1 MIDSFWA
8 PLLRDGGITV
18 DTPASGSGQP
28 VALRTII
35 QIDADFTTFVT
46 PDACANNPDLIV
58 RHRRAVRATL
68 LPVRRLIAWTEGI
81 GTVLVGVVPLGVI
94 ATNWPD
100 AEAANRFAVGMATS
114 AVSLAARFLYRDLF
128 SRLVGWV
135 TGHVFRL
142 VIFRL
147 FRDRLKGSS
156 LSGPDGPL
164 NGS

>member
-1 MIDSFWA
+1 
-8 PLLRDGGITV
+8 
-18 DTPASGSGQP
+18 
-28 VALRTII
+28 
-35 QIDADFTTFVT
+35 
-46 PDACANNPDLIV
+46 
-58 RHRRAVRATL
+58 
-68 LPVRRLIAWTEGI
+68 
-81 GTVLVGVVPLGVI
+81 
-94 ATNWPD
+94 
-100 AEAANRFAVGMATS
+100 MATS

-135 TGHVFRL
+135 TGHIFRL